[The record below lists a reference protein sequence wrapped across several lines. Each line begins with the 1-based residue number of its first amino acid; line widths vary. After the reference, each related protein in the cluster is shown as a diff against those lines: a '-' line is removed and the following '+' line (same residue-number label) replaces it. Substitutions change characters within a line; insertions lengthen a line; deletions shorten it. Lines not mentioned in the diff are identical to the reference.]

1 MIMYIM
7 NYSHDEPGWESVR
20 WFEGNLG
27 AKKPPH
33 ARVRWS
39 ERRDGTKLAKISWT
53 PGRGDADL
61 AQQEAGACRDRSW
74 ITAVWRDLSPAGG
87 EQSTAIERF
96 EMTQ

>member
-1 MIMYIM
+1 M
-7 NYSHDEPGWESVR
+7 VR
-20 WFEGNLG
+20 GRFGGKEN
-27 AKKPPH
+27 PH

-61 AQQEAGACRDRSW
+61 AQQEAGVCRDRSW
-74 ITAVWRDLSPAGG
+74 IAAVWRDLSAAGG